1 MHLIEDDLKNLPT
14 EFVFPQFLVQGGSQ
28 FHFAEDAAQH
38 GDRVSSVGDNDF
50 FSGTDAS
57 NPGTR
62 VRVKLSN

>member
-1 MHLIEDDLKNLPT
+1 MTFLASRLKW
-14 EFVFPQFLVQGGSQ
+14 V
-28 FHFAEDAAQH
+28 AAAQH

-62 VRVKLSN
+62 VRVNLSN